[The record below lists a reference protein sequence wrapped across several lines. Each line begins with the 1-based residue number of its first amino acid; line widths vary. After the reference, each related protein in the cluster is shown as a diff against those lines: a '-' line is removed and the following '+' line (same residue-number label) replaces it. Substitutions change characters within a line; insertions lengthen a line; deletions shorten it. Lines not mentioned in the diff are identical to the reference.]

1 MAQIYTHEFVR
12 DYFKKHGCELISE
25 FKNVKQILSYR
36 CVCGEIGTTNF
47 YSFRNSHHKKCNKCV
62 RKKAKKPNKLD
73 FEYVK
78 KFFKENNC
86 ELLESMYINSSTKMA
101 YICSCGKKDYK
112 TWNKFRAGQ
121 RCKDCAINQNAEK
134 QRTDFSYVEN
144 FLKEHGFSIADG
156 KYVNTNSKMLL
167 ICPCGKPTERTWS
180 SVKQSP
186 RCNCSIH
193 YRKPLKRKFT
203 KEDLINFYWKLKND
217 LGRYP
222 ILEDLKK
229 NPSSPSPS
237 VYERKFGGWVKFLE
251 SIGVMTSDR
260 WYVDDIETLK
270 RMYADYSYEE
280 INNALIKKRSKS
292 TIQHKANSLG
302 LKRSY
307 KAKFGKEK
315 FSNEYLITFLKN
327 FYDKYNRTPVAKD
340 FVGNDLNYDTFTNRF
355 GSWNNALKKAGLP
368 INMEKKDFTDDDLFK
383 MKEMYLAGDSIQEI
397 ANHFNYSHSASI
409 YYQLKKMNVNL
420 SRNNRWSEKQ
430 IQYLKSHYPNTDWCD
445 LLKNLTPFSKEDI
458 IWKASKLGIHRDFVV
473 NFSKVRK
480 FISLNGDL
488 CLSES
493 EMKITN
499 FLYQNDIKYKKEVFY
514 SEIINDSEAG
524 KLRCDWLINNIIVE
538 YFGLVTLEAYRKKVL
553 RKKKICQKNNI
564 TLISLYPR
572 DLEDNFDGLKKK
584 FKNHNILA

>member
-1 MAQIYTHEFVR
+1 MR

-222 ILEDLKK
+222 SLEDLKK

-251 SIGVMTSDR
+251 SVGVMTSDR

-340 FVGNDLNYDTFTNRF
+340 FAGNDLNYDTFTNRF

-397 ANHFNYSHSASI
+397 ANYFNYSHSASI

>member
-25 FKNVKQILSYR
+25 FKNVRQILSYR

-101 YICSCGKKDYK
+101 YICSCGSKDYK

-121 RCKDCAINQNAEK
+121 RCKHCAINQSAEK
-134 QRTDFSYVEN
+134 QRADSSYVEN
-144 FLKEHGFSIADG
+144 FLKEHGFSISDG

-186 RCNCSIH
+186 KCNCSIH
-193 YRKPLKRKFT
+193 YTKPLKRKFT

-222 ILEDLKK
+222 SLEDLKK
-229 NPSSPSPS
+229 NPSCPSPS
-237 VYERKFGGWVKFLE
+237 VYERKFGGWIKFLE

-270 RMYADYSYEE
+270 RMYADYSYED
-280 INNALIKKRSKS
+280 INDALIKKRSKS

-327 FYDKYNRTPVAKD
+327 FYNKYNRTPVAND
-340 FVGNDLNYDTFTNRF
+340 FVENDLNYDTFTNRF

-397 ANHFNYSHSASI
+397 ANYFNYSHSASI
-409 YYQLKKMNVNL
+409 YYQLKKMNVHL

-514 SEIINDSEAG
+514 REIINDSEAG

-553 RKKKICQKNNI
+553 RKKKICQRNNI

-584 FKNHNILA
+584 FKNYNILA

>member
-368 INMEKKDFTDDDLFK
+368 INMEKKISQT
-383 MKEMYLAGDSIQEI
+383 MI
-397 ANHFNYSHSASI
+397 
-409 YYQLKKMNVNL
+409 
-420 SRNNRWSEKQ
+420 
-430 IQYLKSHYPNTDWCD
+430 YLK
-445 LLKNLTPFSKEDI
+445 
-458 IWKASKLGIHRDFVV
+458 
-473 NFSKVRK
+473 
-480 FISLNGDL
+480 
-488 CLSES
+488 
-493 EMKITN
+493 
-499 FLYQNDIKYKKEVFY
+499 
-514 SEIINDSEAG
+514 
-524 KLRCDWLINNIIVE
+524 
-538 YFGLVTLEAYRKKVL
+538 
-553 RKKKICQKNNI
+553 
-564 TLISLYPR
+564 
-572 DLEDNFDGLKKK
+572 
-584 FKNHNILA
+584 